1 MVEIDVRDIVERLQD
16 LHVYSPGLAARRPDE
31 KHLPEDPALA
41 LCIRLEYAFDWV
53 ESAELAERAVAFEEL
68 EGWLEKSYRYYMS
81 RLIEADNPW
90 SFRFPRMPQCT
101 HAAVFTQQ

>member
-1 MVEIDVRDIVERLQD
+1 MVEIDVRDIVERLKD
-16 LHVYSPGLAARRPDE
+16 LHVYSPGLAARRPNE

-41 LCIRLEYAFDWV
+41 LCIRLEYAFDRV
-53 ESAELAERAVAFEEL
+53 ESAELADRAEAFREL
-68 EGWLEKSYRYYMS
+68 EKWLEHSYRYYMS
-81 RLIEADNPW
+81 RLTEADNPW